1 MKKILYTLVV
11 AVLALTSCNE
21 DILDPK
27 PTTKIDASVAF
38 SSPKTLQA
46 FRAGLYGQGNY
57 YAANEVPLI
66 SGQIALLSDILG
78 NDMVY
83 GYTWYQAWNS
93 AYSYK
98 VGKTSNEP
106 ENLWMKM
113 YFLQEACNTLV
124 NADIKNIDAS
134 IVKQYKAEAKAIRAW
149 VYFEV
154 AHFFGKAYSLDNGAS
169 KAFPYLTT
177 ADYNA
182 LPERNTVAKIYEMA
196 IADLEAALPDLSDKK
211 SVGAYYM
218 NKSAAN
224 AILARI
230 YADMATT
237 DSYKK
242 ARDYAREAIKGIG
255 FMTTAEYKKGLSN
268 GGTNSEAILAFY
280 TDPNQYNKW
289 RSFNSFHDSWD
300 GMGDDFLCNS
310 SLVEQFANNDIR
322 RGFFLDERYYYK
334 YYDGNVYG
342 GKSYPVSVLI
352 TTAEQAKG
360 YYTYGKFP
368 RRDVVIGSSRG
379 TLGVGDYIAI
389 RATEMKLLIA
399 ECDARI
405 GDNND
410 EAQTIL
416 FDIQKRSIPTAVKTT
431 ETGKALLD
439 LIKLETR
446 KELFGEGHS
455 LRLIKRWGEGLK
467 RDGSHVAMVDL
478 SPEAPEFVWPTPERE
493 TTVNKNL
500 LK

>member
-1 MKKILYTLVV
+1 MSKKIELTPEQTQECLRMYNNELLGSTTISERMGIHKTIIIRTLKENGVV
-11 AVLALTSCNE
+11 LGPSGRRNIGGRAVAQKKYES
-21 DILDPK
+21 K
-27 PTTKIDASVAF
+27 PEIKTKRSNF
-38 SSPKTLQA
+38 
-46 FRAGLYGQGNY
+46 
-57 YAANEVPLI
+57 
-66 SGQIALLSDILG
+66 
-78 NDMVY
+78 
-83 GYTWYQAWNS
+83 
-93 AYSYK
+93 YK
-98 VGKTSNEP
+98 EWSKDNKEYLKLKHRKWRE
-106 ENLWMKM
+106 ENREHL
-113 YFLQEACNTLV
+113 N
-124 NADIKNIDAS
+124 
-134 IVKQYKAEAKAIRAW
+134 
-149 VYFEV
+149 
-154 AHFFGKAYSLDNGAS
+154 
-169 KAFPYLTT
+169 
-177 ADYNA
+177 
-182 LPERNTVAKIYEMA
+182 
-196 IADLEAALPDLSDKK
+196 
-211 SVGAYYM
+211 
-218 NKSAAN
+218 
-224 AILARI
+224 
-230 YADMATT
+230 
-237 DSYKK
+237 KK

-493 TTVNKNL
+493 ITVNKNL